1 MKGLRKTIGICLI
14 LALTSC
20 VMISPPVY
28 ADTGIQGQTKYGQ
41 QAPALAPEEDSWIEA
56 FWMMMVVYFLCFF

>member
-20 VMISPPVY
+20 ALIAVPIY
-28 ADTGIQGQTKYGQ
+28 ADNGNQGQTKYGQ
-41 QAPALAPEEDSWIEA
+41 QAPAPAPESDSWLEA
-56 FWMMMVVYFLCFF
+56 LVMMMAARFIWFF